1 MTASL
6 THVVARDGTDIRV
19 RHWPAPVS
27 GPAPWATLL
36 IVHGLAE
43 HSGRY
48 DHVGRF
54 LAAAGIDAHALDLRG
69 FGGSGGRR
77 ASVERWSQLHDDL
90 QDRVDALRAAA
101 PARPLVLYG
110 HSLGGLVALGY
121 VLDGRSAPDLLVL
134 SAPALRA
141 SIPLWQRV
149 VVRAIGRLAPATM
162 IANRL
167 DPTDLSRDPAV
178 GRSYAADP
186 LNEHQSSLGFGRLA
200 LAEQGKVGEA
210 INRLRVP
217 TLVIH
222 GGDDRLVPPAAS
234 AVLQGLPDCTRKVYP
249 GLVHELHNEPE
260 SEEVLGDIVAWVRER
275 VDGIDYDARN

>member
-6 THVVARDGTDIRV
+6 THVAARDGTDILV
-19 RHWPAPVS
+19 RHWPAS
-27 GPAPWATLL
+27 GAHADPWATML

-54 LAAAGIDAHALDLRG
+54 LAAEGIDAHALDLRG

-77 ASVERWSQLHDDL
+77 ASLERWSQLHDDL
-90 QDRVDALRAAA
+90 QDRVDALRVAA
-101 PARPLVLYG
+101 PDRPLVLYG

-121 VLDGRSAPDLLVL
+121 VVDGRSQPDLLVL

-141 SIPLWQRV
+141 SIPRWQRV
-149 VVRAIGRLAPATM
+149 VVQAIGRVAPGTM

-167 DPTDLSRDPAV
+167 DPEVLSRDPEV
-178 GRSYAADP
+178 GRASQADP
-186 LNEHQSSLGFGRLA
+186 LNEHRSSLGFGRLA
-200 LAEQGKVGEA
+200 LAEQGKVSDA
-210 INRLRVP
+210 LADLRVP

-234 AVLQGLPDCTRKVYP
+234 AALAGLPDCTRKVYP

-260 SEEVLGDIVAWVRER
+260 SDQVLGDIVAWIRDR
-275 VDGIDYDARN
+275 AGRMDYDARN

>member
-1 MTASL
+1 MAASL
-6 THVVARDGTDIRV
+6 THVAARDGTDILV
-19 RHWPAPVS
+19 RHWPAAGASPT
-27 GPAPWATLL
+27 PWATFL

-54 LAAAGIDAHALDLRG
+54 LAGAGIDPHALDLRG

-77 ASVERWSQLHDDL
+77 ASVERWSHLHDDL
-90 QDRVDALRAAA
+90 EDRVNALRVAA
-101 PARPLVLYG
+101 PDRPLVLYG

-121 VLDGRSAPDLLVL
+121 VIDGRSQPDLLVL
-134 SAPALRA
+134 SAPALQA

-149 VVRAIGRLAPATM
+149 VVQGIGRLVPGTM

-167 DPTDLSRDPAV
+167 DPDVLSRDPAV
-178 GRSYAADP
+178 GRAYQADP
-186 LNEHQSSLGFGRLA
+186 LNEHRSSLGFGRLA
-200 LAEQGKVGEA
+200 LAEQAKVGQA
-210 INRLRVP
+210 VRRLRVP

-260 SEEVLGDIVAWVRER
+260 SDQVLTDIVAWIRDR
-275 VDGIDYDARN
+275 VGQMDYDARN

>member
-6 THVVARDGTDIRV
+6 THVAARDGTDILV
-19 RHWPAPVS
+19 RHWPVS
-27 GPAPWATLL
+27 GAGPSWATLL

-54 LAAAGIDAHALDLRG
+54 LATEGIDAHALDLRG

-90 QDRVDALRAAA
+90 QDRIDALRAAA
-101 PARPLVLYG
+101 PDRPLVLYG

-121 VLDGRSAPDLLVL
+121 VLDGRSQPDLLVL
-134 SAPALRA
+134 SAPALQA
-141 SIPLWQRV
+141 SIPRWQRIAV
-149 VVRAIGRLAPATM
+149 GAIGRLAPRAM

-167 DPTDLSRDPAV
+167 DPEVLSRDPAV
-178 GRSYAADP
+178 GRAYQADP
-186 LNEHQSSLGFGRLA
+186 LNEHRSSLGFGRLA
-200 LAEQGKVGEA
+200 LAEQANVGDA
-210 INRLRVP
+210 LDRLHVP
-217 TLVIH
+217 TLAIH

-260 SEEVLGDIVAWVRER
+260 SDAVLGDIVGWIRER
-275 VDGIDYDARN
+275 VGRMDYDARN

>member
-6 THVVARDGTDIRV
+6 SHVAARDGTDILV
-19 RHWPAPVS
+19 RHWPAS
-27 GPAPWATLL
+27 GASPSWATFL

-54 LAAAGIDAHALDLRG
+54 LAAKGIDAHALDLRG

-77 ASVERWSQLHDDL
+77 ASLERWSQLHDDL

-101 PARPLVLYG
+101 PDRPLVLYG

-121 VLDGRSAPDLLVL
+121 VLDGRSQPDLLVL
-134 SAPALRA
+134 SAPALQA
-141 SIPLWQRV
+141 SIPRWQRV
-149 VVRAIGRLAPATM
+149 MVQAIGRIAPGAM

-167 DPTDLSRDPAV
+167 DPDVLSRDPAV
-178 GRSYAADP
+178 GRAYQADP
-186 LNEHQSSLGFGRLA
+186 LNEHRSSLGFGRLA
-200 LAEQGKVGEA
+200 LAEQANVGEA
-210 INRLRVP
+210 IKRLHVP

-260 SEEVLGDIVAWVRER
+260 SDAVLGDIVDWIGER
-275 VDGIDYDARN
+275 VGRMDYDARN